1 MAYLRRVVL
10 LGPGGRAFKAD
21 LSQRAGAGC
30 WFELHRQGGCG
41 AGELVLNDR
50 FAERGEV
57 EVGDWVAYEPED
69 GVRWY
74 LGRVEERR
82 ASSPAVVRYRLAGMS
97 TQLSEV
103 FPGGFA
109 REVADGV
116 PPHLL
121 ARTDGWFAGDPD
133 QSDATF
139 DVVSGVNDVVDL
151 LLRGYVVPK
160 TDIAYDAARV
170 ESVAG
175 PVWSVKFRGEETA
188 QSILKEL
195 ATRARDASWGVD
207 ETGTFFLVAK
217 RTGTAVTVREGRE
230 VLSLAGVTDW
240 ELLVNRVLLTGDF
253 VYEEEASS
261 GAVGRRF
268 SRWRGNYLQPAS
280 REKYG
285 DRRLKMW
292 VPWIR
297 RREDAVTFLREFFR
311 VYAEPGEKYLV
322 EAKVEGEL
330 VRPWEGRVRVEDRA
344 GDELLTAVVNTV
356 RVEFDHVPVMR
367 LELGP
372 EDPRS
377 LWPESAVEERY
388 EIPRPEERRP
398 GWGGDQIT
406 LTSSEQT
413 LTTFSSSGEPST
425 GGSSSLSSTLSS
437 TMSSSSGGSSSSVES
452 SSVGSSSLSSSMGSS
467 SLSSESDLSSEE
479 SATSSAGSSSD
490 VSSEQSGSS
499 LSSGMSSSESGA
511 SSSASLSESDL
522 ESSGSE
528 AGSSSGN
535 GSSEVTSDELSSE
548 GESSSAGS
556 EITSDV
562 GSSGSDSDGSGTT
575 SESDASSGSDS
586 ASGSDASSGGSDSS
600 GGSTASDDSGGS
612 PGGDSDSGSD
622 GDGSDGGG
630 SNSGDDGS
638 LSGGTSSASSSES
651 SEASSSAEGS
661 SSSGNESS
669 SGGDSSSGGTSGSGG
684 GSSSSSEADGCV
696 WRWVQVGPVGIWI
709 QVRKT
714 CPNNG
719 PCVAPG
725 RNGEFAGEEL
735 FTPCA

>member
-103 FPGGFA
+103 FPGGFG

-116 PPHLL
+116 PPHLM

-160 TDIAYDAARV
+160 TDIAYDPARV

-253 VYEEEASS
+253 VYEDEASS

-344 GDELLTAVVNTV
+344 GAELITAVVNTV
-356 RVEFDHVPVMR
+356 RVEFDQVPLMR

-377 LWPESAVEERY
+377 LWAEPAVEERY

-406 LTSSEQT
+406 LTSSDGT
-413 LTTFSSSGEPST
+413 LTTFSSSGEPSS
-425 GGSSSLSSTLSS
+425 GGSSSLSSTV
-437 TMSSSSGGSSSSVES
+437 SSSSGGSSSSVGS
-452 SSVGSSSLSSSMGSS
+452 SSGGSSSLSSSMGSS

-479 SATSSAGSSSD
+479 SAGSSSGL
-490 VSSEQSGSS
+490 SSEGSESS
-499 LSSGMSSSESGA
+499 LSSGVSSSESGSSGA

-556 EITSDV
+556 ESTSDV
-562 GSSGSDSDGSGTT
+562 GTSGSDSGGSGTT

-612 PGGDSDSGSD
+612 SGGDSDGGSD

-630 SNSGDDGS
+630 SDSGDDGS
-638 LSGGTSSASSSES
+638 LSGGTSSANSTSSSES

-709 QVRKT
+709 QVLKT

-725 RNGEFAGEEL
+725 RNGEFVGEEL

>member
-103 FPGGFA
+103 FPGGFG

-160 TDIAYDAARV
+160 TDIAYDPARV

-175 PVWSVKFRGEETA
+175 PVWSMKFRGEETA

-344 GDELLTAVVNTV
+344 GAELITAVVNTV
-356 RVEFDHVPVMR
+356 RVEFDQVPLMR

-377 LWPESAVEERY
+377 LWAEPAVEERY
-388 EIPRPEERRP
+388 EILRPEERRP

-406 LTSSEQT
+406 LTSSDGT
-413 LTTFSSSGEPST
+413 LSTFSSSGEPST
-425 GGSSSLSSTLSS
+425 GGSSSLSSTQSS
-437 TMSSSSGGSSSSVES
+437 SVSSSSGGSS
-452 SSVGSSSLSSSMGSS
+452 SSVGSSSLSSSEGSS
-467 SLSSESDLSSEE
+467 SLSSEESVGSSSGLSSE
-479 SATSSAGSSSD
+479 GS
-490 VSSEQSGSS
+490 ESS
-499 LSSGMSSSESGA
+499 LSSGEPSSESGA

-522 ESSGSE
+522 ESSESE

-548 GESSSAGS
+548 GESSSAGTES
-556 EITSDV
+556 TSDV
-562 GSSGSDSDGSGTT
+562 GTSGSDSGGSGMT

-600 GGSTASDDSGGS
+600 GGSTASDDSDGSTGGS
-612 PGGDSDSGSD
+612 ESGGGSEGGSD
-622 GDGSDGGG
+622 GVGSDGGG
-630 SNSGDDGS
+630 SGNGDGGS
-638 LSGGTSSASSSES
+638 LSGGTSSASSSDG
-651 SEASSSAEGS
+651 SETSSSAEAT
-661 SSSGNESS
+661 SSSGDESA
-669 SGGDSSSGGTSGSGG
+669 SGGDSSSAGTSGSGG
-684 GSSSSSEADGCV
+684 GSSSSSEGEGCV
-696 WRWVQVGPVGIWI
+696 WRWVRMGPAEVWI

-719 PCVAPG
+719 ACVSPV
-725 RNGEFAGEEL
+725 RDGEFVGEEL

>member
-103 FPGGFA
+103 FPGGFG

-139 DVVSGVNDVVDL
+139 EVVSGVNDVVDL

-160 TDIAYDAARV
+160 TDIAYDPARV

-175 PVWSVKFRGEETA
+175 PVWSMKFRGEETA

-344 GDELLTAVVNTV
+344 GAELITAVVNTV
-356 RVEFDHVPVMR
+356 RVEFDQVPLMR

-377 LWPESAVEERY
+377 LWAEPAVEERY

-406 LTSSEQT
+406 LTSSDGT
-413 LTTFSSSGEPST
+413 LSTFSSSGEPST
-425 GGSSSLSSTLSS
+425 GGSSSLSSTQSS
-437 TMSSSSGGSSSSVES
+437 SVSSSSGGSS
-452 SSVGSSSLSSSMGSS
+452 SSVGSSSLSSSEGSS

-479 SATSSAGSSSD
+479 SVGSSSGL
-490 VSSEQSGSS
+490 SSEGSESS
-499 LSSGMSSSESGA
+499 LSSGVSSSESGSSGA

-528 AGSSSGN
+528 AGSSGGN
-535 GSSEVTSDELSSE
+535 GSSEITSDELSSK

-556 EITSDV
+556 EATSDV
-562 GSSGSDSDGSGTT
+562 GTSGSDSGGSGMT

-600 GGSTASDDSGGS
+600 GGSTASDDSDGSTGG
-612 PGGDSDSGSD
+612 SDSGGGSEGGSD
-622 GDGSDGGG
+622 GVGSDGGG
-630 SNSGDDGS
+630 SGNSDGGS
-638 LSGGTSSASSSES
+638 LSGGTSSASSSDG
-651 SEASSSAEGS
+651 SETSSSAEAT
-661 SSSGNESS
+661 SSSGDESA
-669 SGGDSSSGGTSGSGG
+669 SGGDSSSGGSSGSGG
-684 GSSSSSEADGCV
+684 GSSSSSEAEGCV
-696 WRWVQVGPVGIWI
+696 WRWVRMGPAEVWI

-719 PCVAPG
+719 ACVSPV
-725 RNGEFAGEEL
+725 RDGEFVGEEL